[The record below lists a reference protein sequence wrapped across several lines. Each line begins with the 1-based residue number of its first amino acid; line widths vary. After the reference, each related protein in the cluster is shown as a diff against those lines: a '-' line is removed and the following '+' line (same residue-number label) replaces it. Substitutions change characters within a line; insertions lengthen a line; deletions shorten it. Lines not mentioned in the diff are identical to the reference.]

1 MRYER
6 KAADIPFMGLAKTK
20 QLELHPR
27 GRMKPTIDRAVG
39 GE

>member
-20 QLELHPR
+20 QLESF
-27 GRMKPTIDRAVG
+27 TRAVH
-39 GE
+39 EAND